1 MQRFLV
7 PKTKLD
13 KTLLLR
19 AAVLA
24 RQLDGCGTDEIF
36 HRGEICPTIHSKL
49 EPTGP
54 QSGGGTWAHSPV
66 VMEIMTRA

>member
-1 MQRFLV
+1 MQPFLV

-36 HRGEICPTIHSKL
+36 HRGEICPTIHSQNWNL
-49 EPTGP
+49 P
-54 QSGGGTWAHSPV
+54 AR
-66 VMEIMTRA
+66 RAEEEHGLIRRSSWKS

>member
-1 MQRFLV
+1 MQLFLV

-24 RQLDGCGTDEIF
+24 RQLDGCGTDE
-36 HRGEICPTIHSKL
+36 
-49 EPTGP
+49 
-54 QSGGGTWAHSPV
+54 
-66 VMEIMTRA
+66 